1 MQPKTK
7 PVEPHASIPITKCK
21 PYAHGPTWKPEPNTA
36 ELLRA
41 LRNLKVADF
50 KERSALTR

>member
-7 PVEPHASIPITKCK
+7 PVDPHASIPITKLK
-21 PYAHGPTWKPEPNTA
+21 PYAHGPAWKPEPNTA
-36 ELLRA
+36 ELLRE

-50 KERSALTR
+50 KPTKA